1 MKNNTRNNERYYAI
15 WTRDP
20 GEGHKR
26 HKEIRNNV
34 YVASGDAGSVTPAG
48 VQDSSLDAAG
58 NRKIE
63 TLLTDI
69 VTRLDRIEEKIDE
82 NVYPPESAIRPEFIR
97 QVKKAEADIRKG
109 KGKTYESMGA
119 FVKAISE

>member
-1 MKNNTRNNERYYAI
+1 MPSGRGTRAKG
-15 WTRDP
+15 TK
-20 GEGHKR
+20 GTK
-26 HKEIRNNV
+26 K
-34 YVASGDAGSVTPAG
+34 SGITYTSPLEDAGSVTPAG
-48 VQDSSLDAAG
+48 VQDSSLDAAV

-119 FVKAISE
+119 FIKAISE